1 MSQDKSAG
9 GALAAASIKA
19 LAQQLYGLAL
29 DDARAARIAA
39 DLERLEAGAKAAG
52 AVSVDTAPSVLFR
65 QLLLAHDPMAAR
77 RA

>member
-9 GALAAASIKA
+9 AALEAASVKS

-29 DDARAARIAA
+29 EDARAARIAA
-39 DLERLEAGAKAAG
+39 ELTQLEAGAKAAG
-52 AVSVDTAPSVLFR
+52 ALTVDTAPGVLFR